1 RPLSSAKRTYP
12 RPPGCPYHLP
22 ALLIEGVVDRG
33 VRRRS
38 GVRPPTTRA
47 ALERRE
53 AQGSSQGPARHGTPT
68 PLKTWV
74 PEAWR
79 DTPASQAGE
88 GSLASSLE
96 PPGAPHSPATGV

>member
-1 RPLSSAKRTYP
+1 MT
-12 RPPGCPYHLP
+12 
-22 ALLIEGVVDRG
+22 ERG
-33 VRRRS
+33 AVPDN
-38 GVRPPTTRA
+38 GI

-79 DTPASQAGE
+79 DDTG
-88 GSLASSLE
+88 LANR
-96 PPGAPHSPATGV
+96 